1 MLDRYASRLALLC
14 LGVYLALAALYS
26 LATPLFE
33 APDELYHF
41 AVIEHLARTGALPPR
56 QAVDP
61 ATRQPTPWRQMAFHA
76 PGYYL
81 LAAPLAAR
89 IDTSDFATAYP
100 ANPHARIGLTSAEDN
115 VNVVVHH
122 DLPDLWR
129 GTGLAVRLVRL
140 LSLLL
145 GAVTVGGTYLLARAV
160 IPSEPWAALLAMAVV
175 AFNPQFLFLSGVVS
189 NDSLVVAL
197 TAVGLWLTVRLV
209 RRGASWPVVLAL
221 AVVLGAASLAKASGI
236 LLYPVALAALAWV
249 AWRDRLPLTRL
260 AAYVLVIGA
269 AWLVIAGWWSIDN
282 WRTLGDPLATR
293 LVAQATGKR
302 IWPPADLGAE
312 MRGVYLSFWGVF
324 GWFNILAPAGF
335 YAGTVALVIVS
346 AGGWALRAWRA
357 RASQAPP
364 MPGAAGAVGIVARS
378 LAPPQVAPRAVDDAV
393 VVALLLGYTALLAGA
408 WWQFNRLVLAGQGR
422 LLFPALPVVALGL
435 AWGLS
440 AYRPRWLGAFPV
452 ALLGVAAALFPLWL
466 IAPAYAPTHAGAA
479 TAWQPSPGA
488 VEVRLT
494 EPGAEQ
500 ACLSLWT
507 SPAAEWDG
515 TRGTPVTVRLA
526 WQVHCPLTRDWS
538 VFAHFIDER
547 REACVPGDTA
557 YILSQVDSM
566 PQGGRLPFTAF
577 VPGTVIEEKLAVTP
591 PDRLGRNRAWHVQLG
606 LYDAVGGTGERVPM
620 IIASPLPADALL
632 GIGKCSPDS
641 LRYTLNQR

>member
-1 MLDRYASRLALLC
+1 MLDRHAPRLALLC

-41 AVIEHLARTGALPPR
+41 AVIEHLARTGALPPKL
-56 QAVDP
+56 AVDP
-61 ATRQPTPWRQMAFHA
+61 ATRQPYPWRQMAFHA

-81 LAAPLAAR
+81 LAAPLVALV
-89 IDTSDFATAYP
+89 DTSDFATAYP
-100 ANPHARIGLTSAEDN
+100 VNPHARIGLTTAEDN

-122 DLPDLWR
+122 GLPDPWR

-160 IPSEPWAALLAMAVV
+160 APAEPWAALLAMAVV

-197 TAVGLWLTVRLV
+197 TTVGLWLTVLVV
-209 RRGASWPVVLAL
+209 RRGAAWPLVAAL
-221 AVVLGAASLAKASGI
+221 AAVMATASLAKASGA
-236 LLYPVALAALAWV
+236 LLYPVALAALVWV

-260 AAYVLVIGA
+260 AAYALVIGA
-269 AWLVIAGWWSIDN
+269 AWLVIAGGWTLDN

-293 LVAQATGKR
+293 WVAQATGKR

-312 MRGVYLSFWGVF
+312 LRGVYLSFWGVF

-335 YAGTVALVIVS
+335 YAGTVALLIMA
-346 AGGWALRAWRA
+346 AGGWALRVWRA
-357 RASQAPP
+357 RTGNAPL
-364 MPGAAGAVGIVARS
+364 GRGAVGVATSSPPAPHGEARS
-378 LAPPQVAPRAVDDAV
+378 TDNLVI
-393 VVALLLGYTALLAGA
+393 VALLLGYTALLIGA
-408 WWQFNRLVLAGQGR
+408 WWQFNRQVLAGQGR
-422 LLFPALPVVALGL
+422 LLFPALSVVALAV

-440 AYRPRWLGAFPV
+440 AYRPRWLGALPV
-452 ALLGVAAALFPLWL
+452 ALLGIAAAVIPLRL
-466 IAPAYAPTHAGAA
+466 IGPAYAPDPPVAAA
-479 TAWQPSPGA
+479 TWQPPTGA

-494 EPGAEQ
+494 EPGATQ

-515 TRGTPVTVRLA
+515 SRGTPVILHLA
-526 WQVHCPLTRDWS
+526 WQIHCPLTRDWS
-538 VFAHFIDER
+538 VFAHFIDEQ
-547 REACVPGDTA
+547 REACVPGDAA
-557 YILSQVDSM
+557 YILSQIDSM
-566 PQGGRLPFTAF
+566 PQGGRLPFTSIM
-577 VPGTVIEEKLAVTP
+577 PGTVVEATLAVP
-591 PDRLGRNRAWHVQLG
+591 PPSQLGRNRAWHVQLG
-606 LYDAVGGTGERVPM
+606 LYDAVGGTGERVPLE
-620 IIASPLPADALL
+620 IVTPLPIDALL
-632 GIGKCSPDS
+632 GLGKCSPDS
-641 LRYTLNQR
+641 VRYTLNQR

>member
-1 MLDRYASRLALLC
+1 MLDRYAPRLALAC
-14 LGVYLALAALYS
+14 LGVYLALAALYG

-41 AVIEHLARTGALPPR
+41 AVIEHLAHTGALPPKL
-56 QAVDP
+56 AADP

-81 LAAPLAAR
+81 LAAPLVALV
-89 IDTSDFATAYP
+89 DTSDFATAYP
-100 ANPHARIGLTSAEDN
+100 INPHARIGLTSAEDN

-122 DLPDLWR
+122 GLPDPWR
-129 GTGLAVRLVRL
+129 GTGLAVRLARL

-145 GAVTVGGTYLLARAV
+145 GAVTVGCTYLLARAV
-160 IPSEPWAALLAMAVV
+160 VPAEPWAALLAMAVV

-197 TAVGLWLTVRLV
+197 TAVGLWLTVLVV
-209 RRGASWPVVLAL
+209 RRGAAWPLVAAL
-221 AVVLGAASLAKASGI
+221 AVVMATASLAKASGV

-260 AAYVLVIGA
+260 VAYALVIGA
-269 AWLVIAGWWSIDN
+269 AWLVIAGGWTLDN

-293 LVAQATGKR
+293 WVAQATGKR

-312 MRGVYLSFWGVF
+312 LRGVYLSFWGVF

-335 YAGTVALVIVS
+335 YAGTVALLIMA
-346 AGGWALRAWRA
+346 AGGWALRAWRTRSA
-357 RASQAPP
+357 KAPLSPSAVGIAASPQPAPP
-364 MPGAAGAVGIVARS
+364 MSPRTVDTWGI
-378 LAPPQVAPRAVDDAV
+378 
-393 VVALLLGYTALLAGA
+393 VALLLGYTALLVGA
-408 WWQFNRLVLAGQGR
+408 WWQFNRQVLAGQGR
-422 LLFPALPVVALGL
+422 LLFPALPIIALAV

-440 AYRPRWLGAFPV
+440 AYRPRWLGALPV
-452 ALLGVAAALFPLWL
+452 ALLGVAAVAFPRML
-466 IAPAYAPTHAGAA
+466 ITPTYAPDPPLTVA
-479 TAWQPSPGA
+479 TWQPPPSA

-494 EPGAEQ
+494 EPGAPQ

-507 SPAAEWDG
+507 NPAAAWDG
-515 TRGTPVTVRLA
+515 TRGTPVALDLA
-526 WQVHCPLTRDWS
+526 WQIHCPLTRDWS

-547 REACVPGDTA
+547 REACVAGDTG

-566 PQGGRLPFTAF
+566 PQGGRLPFTSF
-577 VPGTVIEEKLAVTP
+577 VPGTVVEETLAVP
-591 PDRLGRNRAWHVQLG
+591 PPSQLGRNRAWHVQVG
-606 LYDAVGGTGERVPM
+606 LYDAIGATGERVPLA
-620 IIASPLPADALL
+620 IASPLPAGALL
-632 GIGKCSPDS
+632 DVGKCSPDS
-641 LRYTLNQR
+641 VRYTLNQR